1 MPRPKRKQEL
11 ATVTSNQLTLTAETK
26 SEITNVSLPKVD
38 SKKRKIY
45 LTGANGRLGREIL
58 KLLPSAIPI
67 VRNSRN
73 IPNEVISDFSEISL
87 KRILSEADVVIHAAG
102 SVNTLNSNELWE
114 SNVSATKRLVSATPR
129 NCRIIFISSISVYGK
144 KLSKIPAD
152 ESTLCIPD
160 SDYSRSKYE
169 AEKIIKTHPK
179 YSILRLGTL
188 YGLMYDDYLRILK
201 RLHKGTMKLI
211 GNGENRIPFTHISD
225 AALAIVNAATSNSP
239 SDLYVITGISMSQ
252 KEIYKIACNFLTVPI
267 PTQSVSL
274 SYALMLALISELFSK
289 LTGKRPSLTK
299 EQVSVLGYDRV
310 FDCSKAAKE
319 LNFKPRPLEE
329 GIKEMVSHYNSK
341 L

>member
-1 MPRPKRKQEL
+1 
-11 ATVTSNQLTLTAETK
+11 
-26 SEITNVSLPKVD
+26 
-38 SKKRKIY
+38 
-45 LTGANGRLGREIL
+45 
-58 KLLPSAIPI
+58 
-67 VRNSRN
+67 
-73 IPNEVISDFSEISL
+73 
-87 KRILSEADVVIHAAG
+87 
-102 SVNTLNSNELWE
+102 
-114 SNVSATKRLVSATPR
+114 
-129 NCRIIFISSISVYGK
+129 
-144 KLSKIPAD
+144 
-152 ESTLCIPD
+152 
-160 SDYSRSKYE
+160 
-169 AEKIIKTHPK
+169 
-179 YSILRLGTL
+179 
-188 YGLMYDDYLRILK
+188 
-201 RLHKGTMKLI
+201 MKLI